1 MRKNKLILLIL
12 FILLLAVGVITFL
25 LRFNQE
31 GFTGSRVK
39 NPDSYLLD
47 IMKMNGT
54 DLHTLDLRA
63 GDALKI
69 QFKTKS
75 GSLYMEINAPDG
87 TTLYCGNGKETTDFT
102 VNVTQDGVYSIVV
115 EARHAKGRIQIQC
128 VKTE

>member
-47 IMKMNGT
+47 IKKMNGT
-54 DLHTLDLRA
+54 DLHTLDLQA

-102 VNVTQDGVYSIVV
+102 VNVTQGGVYSIVV